1 MKIEKREITLN
12 EVDSLKDIYYIEKAL
27 LTAYVEGEN
36 FIVRKE
42 TENEVKK
49 LMEQAKEET
58 ERIYAL
64 WQKSKKEQEQYT

>member
-1 MKIEKREITLN
+1 MKLEKREITLN
-12 EVDSLKDIYYIEKAL
+12 EADSLKDIYYIEKTL
-27 LTAYVEGEN
+27 LTAYVEGEA

-42 TENEVKK
+42 TENEIKK
-49 LMEQAKEET
+49 LKEQAKEEM